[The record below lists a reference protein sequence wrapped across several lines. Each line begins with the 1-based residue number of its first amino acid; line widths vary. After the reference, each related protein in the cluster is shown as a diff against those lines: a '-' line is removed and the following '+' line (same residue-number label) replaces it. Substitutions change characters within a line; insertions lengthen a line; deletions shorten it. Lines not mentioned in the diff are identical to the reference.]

1 MKRNMNAAKEKA
13 IANVLALSINNH
25 MPAGIFEVDM
35 EGQKYYV
42 VTDSYRMVRL
52 LSDVPALPHAENTLR
67 SASIDR
73 FFREAKKEDVL
84 SLPTAKELKA
94 WIKEKHIRRNNPG
107 KTTFCIDGFIHVN
120 PFYLLDMIQGLPNCK
135 AYRPASNK
143 YPIYFQAESGE
154 GILCP
159 VMVPTY

>member
-13 IANVLALSINNH
+13 LANVLALTITNH

-42 VTDSYRMVRL
+42 VTDSFRMVRL
-52 LSDVPALPHAENTLR
+52 LSDVPALPHVENTWKP
-67 SASIDR
+67 SSIDR
-73 FFREAKKEDVL
+73 FFKEAKKEDVL

-159 VMVPTY
+159 VMVPTC